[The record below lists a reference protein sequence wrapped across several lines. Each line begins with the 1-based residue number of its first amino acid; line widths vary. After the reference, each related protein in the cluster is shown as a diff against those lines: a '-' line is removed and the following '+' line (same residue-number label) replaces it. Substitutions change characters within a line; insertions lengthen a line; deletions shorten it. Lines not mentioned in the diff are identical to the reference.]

1 MPVPEAPFPG
11 RALRVALTARWSQRG
26 GEKRDSGSRVQIFP
40 SSDAKHVVE
49 RPNKVFTL
57 PTCPAAAGWCSRTL
71 AARPSL
77 RERLPQAHGN
87 DQIQAP
93 GRPRE
98 RRGHRYRAR
107 LDIAA
112 SQSYLK

>member
-57 PTCPAAAGWCSRTL
+57 PTCPAAAGGALEHS
-71 AARPSL
+71 
-77 RERLPQAHGN
+77 
-87 DQIQAP
+87 
-93 GRPRE
+93 
-98 RRGHRYRAR
+98 R
-107 LDIAA
+107 LDLRYANACRRHTGTIRFRPQGARGSAVVIDIAHA
-112 SQSYLK
+112 SISQLARVT